1 LESTSPRII
10 NNEISLYQGELTTPV
25 IIKAVKMISQAFPT
39 LPKEFFDVLTE
50 RLKANGFC
58 DERLMDSVNNVLD
71 TFQYPTPTI
80 AEFISYDRRTKLYTY
95 NEALNKVSEYG
106 RPMTEIF
113 AMKEID
119 GKKYW
124 ILK

>member
-1 LESTSPRII
+1 
-10 NNEISLYQGELTTPV
+10 
-25 IIKAVKMISQAFPT
+25 MISQAFPT

>member
-1 LESTSPRII
+1 M
-10 NNEISLYQGELTTPV
+10 V
-25 IIKAVKMISQAFPT
+25 KIKATFPS
-39 LPKEFFDVLTE
+39 LPKEFFIVLRE
-50 RLKANGFC
+50 RLGANNFT
-58 DERLMDSVNNVLD
+58 DQRLIDAVNHVVD
-71 TFQYPTPTI
+71 KCIYPTPTI